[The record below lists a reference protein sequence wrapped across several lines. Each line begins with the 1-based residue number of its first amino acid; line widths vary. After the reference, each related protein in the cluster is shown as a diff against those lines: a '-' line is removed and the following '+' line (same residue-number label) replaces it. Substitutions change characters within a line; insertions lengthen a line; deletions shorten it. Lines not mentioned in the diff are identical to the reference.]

1 MPVELVEESEYV
13 HESVQFNAHIVLHT
27 FHCGVRHQL
36 SFYCSSFHTKLYI
49 PIDGSID
56 NDVDYLHT
64 KAQTL
69 AMQISAIDVLLT
81 Q

>member
-1 MPVELVEESEYV
+1 M
-13 HESVQFNAHIVLHT
+13 N
-27 FHCGVRHQL
+27 L
-36 SFYCSSFHTKLYI
+36 SMKVFSLIFTLFSIPFTVVCEAPAFCSSFHTKLYI
-49 PIDGSID
+49 PIDGSND

-64 KAQTL
+64 KAQAL